1 MFWYLLAGK
10 TLLTHDELL
19 LFKFRNQIFSR
30 WLQHS
35 IMARK
40 VFKTTFGL
48 WHHPLE
54 RPLFATGAWL
64 AWGAQVV
71 FWRPITDC
79 QKWNPLTIS
88 LPVAAV
94 SITIIVSS
102 PFSLIFQLYPNVYL
116 TSHHCRHWALC
127 CWSVSCG
134 CFLTMY
140 LAPHVIS
147 TRQALYRPLA
157 KSFASSP
164 TVW

>member
-1 MFWYLLAGK
+1 MILPPCFLLLMESGLILWMSEWFNPRVSARRSSKKMLYGMFWYLLAGK
-10 TLLTHDELL
+10 NLLTHDELL

-116 TSHHCRHWALC
+116 TSHHCRH
-127 CWSVSCG
+127 
-134 CFLTMY
+134 
-140 LAPHVIS
+140 
-147 TRQALYRPLA
+147 
-157 KSFASSP
+157 
-164 TVW
+164 